1 MANPYYQQPQNFQT
15 QTYQAQTYQT
25 PQPSYSYTPQT
36 QQQNGSLM
44 TVIVSGEDDVNVYP
58 VAPGVTVML
67 ISFEKNKFWLK
78 SRGNDGVP
86 LPIRSFPFKEEQPI
100 TNNQNEAV
108 SRKEFDE
115 LTNKLNKLLDELG
128 GTK

>member
-15 QTYQAQTYQT
+15 QTYQT
-25 PQPSYSYTPQT
+25 PQSSYSYMPQT

-44 TVIVSGEDDVNVYP
+44 TVIVNGEDDVNVYP

-100 TNNQNEAV
+100 ASNQNEAV

-128 GTK
+128 GAK

>member
-15 QTYQAQTYQT
+15 QTYPAQTYQT
-25 PQPSYSYTPQT
+25 PQSSYSYSPQT

-100 TNNQNEAV
+100 ANNQNEAV